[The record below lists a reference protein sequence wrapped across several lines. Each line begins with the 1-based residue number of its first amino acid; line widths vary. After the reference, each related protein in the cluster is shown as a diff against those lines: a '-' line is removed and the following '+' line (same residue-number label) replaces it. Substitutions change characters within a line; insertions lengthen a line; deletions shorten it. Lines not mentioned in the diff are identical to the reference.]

1 MSYLVKYP
9 VGKTY
14 EYHLH
19 RVRYKVK
26 LNDDVRDIE
35 FTTLIFWEARIG
47 FRGVYYNMHKIN
59 IQLFT

>member
-1 MSYLVKYP
+1 MKYP

-19 RVRYKVK
+19 MVRYKVK

-35 FTTLIFWEARIG
+35 FTTLIFLGSQNRLSW
-47 FRGVYYNMHKIN
+47 GV
-59 IQLFT
+59 L